1 MTTNATST
9 RTAKIIPLPLAQ
21 RLPNLLGQAAML
33 QWLGQPPIA
42 FQRAYVDIAG
52 GVLPAL
58 WLSSAMNRVARA
70 SASDFESNGDYVFAM
85 SAAACEAETGIS
97 RAQQVSCRRQLIRQG
112 LLSEQA
118 MQRKTTVYRL
128 HLNQIARQL
137 LEQAG
142 PLAERLHQ
150 QDFVQPQ
157 DRRA

>member
-1 MTTNATST
+1 MTTHATST

-85 SAAACEAETGIS
+85 PVKLKQASAARS
-97 RAQQVSCRRQLIRQG
+97 RSVAVG
-112 LLSEQA
+112 
-118 MQRKTTVYRL
+118 
-128 HLNQIARQL
+128 N
-137 LEQAG
+137 
-142 PLAERLHQ
+142 
-150 QDFVQPQ
+150 
-157 DRRA
+157 